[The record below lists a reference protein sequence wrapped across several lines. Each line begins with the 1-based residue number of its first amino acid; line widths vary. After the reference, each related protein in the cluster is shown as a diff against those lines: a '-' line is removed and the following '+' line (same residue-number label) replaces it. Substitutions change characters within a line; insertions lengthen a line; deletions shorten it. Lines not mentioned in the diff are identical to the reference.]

1 MRECIFTLRCTE
13 GAKDL
18 CCSQGEGHGQ
28 SKERDPSNDTAENG
42 TDCWRMDRDTDA
54 AWLVLAPELEH
65 VPRPVLWFPLV
76 AQMVKN
82 PPAMRETWVQS
93 LGQGRSPGEGN
104 GYPLQCSCLEN
115 FMRQRSLAGH
125 SPWGCKESDTTERL
139 TLSLLFKCSNAQTW
153 SQTPRNSLPSMCVE
167 IYEHFNFC

>member
-1 MRECIFTLRCTE
+1 MRECIFTLRCTK

-42 TDCWRMDRDTDA
+42 TDCWRMDRDTAA

-65 VPRPVLWFPLV
+65 VPKPVLWFPLV

-93 LGQGRSPGEGN
+93 LVWEDPWRR
-104 GYPLQCSCLEN
+104 YPLQYSGLEN
-115 FMRQRSLAGH
+115 SIDYIVHGVAKSRTQL
-125 SPWGCKESDTTERL
+125 SD
-139 TLSLLFKCSNAQTW
+139 
-153 SQTPRNSLPSMCVE
+153 
-167 IYEHFNFC
+167 